1 MTIGIS
7 LFAIA
12 LGAILMFAVT
22 AQAAGIDLATV
33 GVILMVVGG
42 IGLCVGLWLYL
53 ADRES
58 PAPYGD
64 GESSSFRHSIALGV
78 AAAGGDHRLP
88 RVNERH
94 AKTARAG
101 SRARVRSRHIDDTGA
116 TGGSAPEAA

>member
-12 LGAILMFAVT
+12 LGAILKFAVT
-22 AQAAGIDLATV
+22 THAAGIDLATV

-58 PAPYGD
+58 T
-64 GESSSFRHSIALGV
+64 E
-78 AAAGGDHRLP
+78 
-88 RVNERH
+88 RVWR
-94 AKTARAG
+94 R
-101 SRARVRSRHIDDTGA
+101 
-116 TGGSAPEAA
+116 